1 MKIALIGMM
10 GSGKTSIGQI
20 LSARMGFD
28 CIDLDTHIAQATQ
41 MSIEKI
47 FKDFGEN
54 YFRGIEQSAL
64 ETLASDDLDIILCCG
79 GGVVLRKKNR
89 TILEKA
95 FLTIWLD
102 VPNRELERRLLMQR
116 DSRPLISSNDWK
128 TQLQM
133 IYRQRLKKYQET
145 ATIRYVWK
153 VGSSPFESASD
164 IENLISAWTESR
176 APQE

>member
-20 LSARMGFD
+20 LAARMGID
-28 CIDLDTHIAQATQ
+28 CIDLDTHVAKITQ

-47 FKDFGEN
+47 FKDFGED
-54 YFRGIEQSAL
+54 YFRRIEQDAL
-64 ETLASDDLDIILCCG
+64 ETLASDDHDIILCCG
-79 GGVVLRKKNR
+79 GGVVLLKKNR
-89 TILEKA
+89 TILERV

-102 VPNRELERRLLMQR
+102 VPKAELERRLSMQR
-116 DSRPLISSNDWK
+116 DSRPLISSNDWR
-128 TQLQM
+128 TQLQT

-145 ATIRYVWK
+145 AKIRYVWK
-153 VGSSPFESASD
+153 VGCSPVESAIA
-164 IENLISAWTESR
+164 IENLISAWTESM